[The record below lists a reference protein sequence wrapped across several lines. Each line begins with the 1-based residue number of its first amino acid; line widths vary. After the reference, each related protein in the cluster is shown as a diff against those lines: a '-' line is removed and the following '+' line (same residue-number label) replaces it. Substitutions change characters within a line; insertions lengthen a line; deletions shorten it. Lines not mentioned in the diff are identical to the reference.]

1 VGVALSGSPVSGAL
15 GLNSA
20 KYYYV
25 YDFWN
30 DRRVGKLPGSV
41 RLEQD
46 LRPGEARMMSVHE
59 ALDHPQ
65 FISTNRHIMQGYIDL
80 PRTEWDDAGR
90 RLSGTSLVVGGETY
104 KVIIATNGYRP
115 RIATARHA
123 SAQVRKLNGNPEL
136 AELSIDRA
144 EKGPVEWSITFSH

>member
-1 VGVALSGSPVSGAL
+1 MESRCC
-15 GLNSA
+15 SA
-20 KYYYV
+20 
-25 YDFWN
+25 
-30 DRRVGKLPGSV
+30 
-41 RLEQD
+41 
-46 LRPGEARMMSVHE
+46 
-59 ALDHPQ
+59 
-65 FISTNRHIMQGYIDL
+65 

-123 SAQVRKLNGNPEL
+123 SAQVRNLNGNPEL